1 MPTFNP
7 RLFTKADRL
16 KNISAANLVALFS
29 PWSEYLAGRGVE
41 LIDDEDEF
49 PFDRLSSVLMT
60 PTDETPTELVDAL
73 YFIHESASDL
83 RIEDLLNMART
94 NGLDLAHSDDATPAD
109 VAVQIWLLRPDLLRD
124 SHNRAVVFNQKKFEY
139 FSGRTAEPQPF
150 PEVSEGQTLE
160 IQATFDEWFSSK
172 RKGRGTRFL
181 TFRRDHRVWML
192 VRHGL
197 PMRREGKHQD
207 SGETATELYR
217 PQQHDVLV
225 YDENSGEIGVH
236 TSTKGET
243 DLYLHTL
250 GFVLFNDPDHFGK
263 GAKYNFD
270 PLLNHGPDALACDD
284 IEGIDRVVLV
294 EVQKYWGGFAER
306 EIRKADDIFAA
317 FADKWPERLRS
328 GKITSVGFKVRFAN
342 SSKDRSV
349 TIRLPNIA
357 RYDRDDDSD
366 LIEQWL
372 AARGFCSAGDE

>member
-16 KNISAANLVALFS
+16 KNISVANLVALFN

-41 LIDDEDEF
+41 LVDDEDGF
-49 PFDRLSSVLMT
+49 PFERLSGVLMT

-73 YFIHESASDL
+73 YFIHETAGDL
-83 RIEDLLNMART
+83 RIEDLLDMARS
-94 NGLDLAHSDDATPAD
+94 NGLDLAQDDDATPAD

-139 FSGRTAEPQPF
+139 FSGRTEDPRPF
-150 PEVSEGQTLE
+150 PEVSDGQALE
-160 IQATFDEWFSSK
+160 IQATFNDWFASK

-181 TFRRDHRVWML
+181 TFRRDRRVWML

-225 YDENSGEIGVH
+225 YDEDSGEIGVH

-243 DLYLHTL
+243 GLYLNTL
-250 GFVLFNDPDHFGK
+250 GFILFNDPDHFEK
-263 GAKYNFD
+263 DPKYNFE
-270 PLLNHGPDALACDD
+270 PLLNYGPDALACGD
-284 IEGIDRVVLV
+284 IEGIDHVVLV
-294 EVQKYWGGFAER
+294 EVQKSWGGFGER
-306 EIRKADDIFAA
+306 EIRKADDLFAA
-317 FADKWPERLRS
+317 FADKWPERLR
-328 GKITSVGFKVRFAN
+328 GGRITSVGFKVRFAN

-349 TIRLPNIA
+349 TIRWPNIA

-366 LIEQWL
+366 LIEKWL
-372 AARGFCSAGDE
+372 AARGFCLAGSE

>member
-16 KNISAANLVALFS
+16 KNISVANLVALFD
-29 PWSEYLAGRGVE
+29 PWSDYLSGRGIELVE
-41 LIDDEDEF
+41 DEDEF
-49 PFDRLSSVLMT
+49 PFERLSGVLMT

-73 YFIHESASDL
+73 YFIHESAGDL
-83 RIEDLLNMART
+83 RIEDMLDMARS

-109 VAVQIWLLRPDLLRD
+109 IAVQIWLLRPDLLRD
-124 SHNRAVVFNQKKFEY
+124 SHARAVVFNQKKFEY
-139 FSGRTAEPQPF
+139 FSGRTADPQPF
-150 PEVSEGQTLE
+150 PEVSDSQTLE
-160 IQATFDEWFSSK
+160 IQGTFDDWFSSK

-181 TFRRDHRVWML
+181 IFRRDQRVWML

-225 YDENSGEIGVH
+225 YDEESGEIGVH

-243 DLYLHTL
+243 ELYLNTL
-250 GFVLFNDPDHFGK
+250 GLILFNDPDHFGK
-263 GAKYNFD
+263 EAKYNFD
-270 PLLNHGPDALACDD
+270 PLLNDGPDALACDD

-306 EIRKADDIFAA
+306 EIRKADDLFAA
-317 FADKWPERLRS
+317 FADKWPERLR
-328 GKITSVGFKVRFAN
+328 GGRITSVGFKVRFAN

-372 AARGFCSAGDE
+372 AARGFCSAGGE